1 MLCGLVRDA
10 PEAIARTTIRRIGRS
25 PPRWLPALL
34 TRVLKR
40 AVQVKLVLHLTPRA
54 ASMQR
59 EKRPPDWGG
68 NRGARRRRTCRLET
82 VLRSHRGP
90 RRRGP
95 DTPQRKRGYNRSDG
109 PRGSEDL
116 DASAEVELILLRHCG
131 RALANSGK
139 F

>member
-59 EKRPPDWGG
+59 ES
-68 NRGARRRRTCRLET
+68 ARRIGAAIAPGGGAPAGSRLCCGAIVVRAAVGPILLSESADTIVPMVHGGRRT
-82 VLRSHRGP
+82 
-90 RRRGP
+90 
-95 DTPQRKRGYNRSDG
+95 
-109 PRGSEDL
+109 
-116 DASAEVELILLRHCG
+116 
-131 RALANSGK
+131 
-139 F
+139 